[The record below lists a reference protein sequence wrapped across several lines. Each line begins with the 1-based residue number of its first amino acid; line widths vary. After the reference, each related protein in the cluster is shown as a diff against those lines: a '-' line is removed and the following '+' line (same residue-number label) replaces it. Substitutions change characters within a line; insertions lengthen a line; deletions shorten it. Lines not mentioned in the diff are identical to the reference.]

1 MLSKR
6 PYLLQALYDWIVDQG
21 HVPHIVVDASVTGTR
36 VPQQYVQ
43 DGQIQ
48 LNVSPSAVRNF
59 LMDRT
64 ALSFEARFAGSPFQ
78 VYVPIRAVMAVFDRD
93 SGSGMA
99 FEHEP
104 DEEFPGEVAS
114 ATKDDGPKP
123 APLQVADA
131 LDETYDEPVGE
142 SADEEDGP
150 DDTPPS
156 GGGKRSG
163 PSLRLVK

>member
-21 HVPHIVVDASVTGTR
+21 HVPHIVVDASVSETH
-36 VPQQYVQ
+36 VPQQYVK

-48 LNVSPSAVRNF
+48 LNISPSAVRNF

-64 ALSFEARFAGSPFQ
+64 ALSFEARFSGSPFQ
-78 VYVPIRAVMAVFDRD
+78 VYVPMRAIMAVFDRD
-93 SGSGMA
+93 TGNGMA

-104 DEEFPGEVAS
+104 GEEFPGEEVAAS
-114 ATKDDGPKP
+114 DSGIQP
-123 APLQVADA
+123 APLQVADS
-131 LDETYDEPVGE
+131 E
-142 SADEEDGP
+142 SESDDDDP

-156 GGGKRSG
+156 GGGKRPG
-163 PSLRLVK
+163 PALRLVK

>member
-21 HVPHIVVDASVTGTR
+21 HVPHIVVDASVPNTQ
-36 VPQQYVQ
+36 VPQQHVQ

-59 LMDRT
+59 LMDRS
-64 ALSFEARFAGSPFQ
+64 ALSFEARFAGTPFQ
-78 VYVPIRAVMAVFDRD
+78 IYVPMRAVVAVFDRD
-93 SGSGMA
+93 TGSGMA
-99 FEHEP
+99 FEAESG
-104 DEEFPGEVAS
+104 EEFPGEGEQAPADDNGPVA
-114 ATKDDGPKP
+114 
-123 APLQVADA
+123 LHVAD
-131 LDETYDEPVGE
+131 DSSETE
-142 SADEEDGP
+142 SQDDDDGP

-156 GGGKRSG
+156 GGGKPSG